1 MQSQKARD
9 ALHAGALEGGIMSI
23 RTLTAIAVLASLGCG
38 RGGDQRD
45 VGLERTARRDVR
57 PPDTTSTAP
66 NQVTPAAPESAAL
79 AKPESTPKPTHKA
92 KPKATAPKS
101 AAEKSAAAKAADTTA
116 IPPGTPSAT
125 EVAAVVSKLG
135 LAVYPAKGQTKE
147 QQARDERACY
157 AWAHS
162 QTGIDPMAVAVNRDS
177 AVNAGKAAAESTT
190 PGAGARGA
198 ARGAAGGAAVG
209 AIAGDAGKGAAIG
222 GVAGAAA
229 GRKARKQAEQQ
240 AEQQAGQQAQA
251 EAAQMSATFTK
262 AMAACLEGK
271 GYTAK

>member
-1 MQSQKARD
+1 
-9 ALHAGALEGGIMSI
+9 MSI
-23 RTLTAIAVLASLGCG
+23 RTLTAIAVLASLSCG

-57 PPDTTSTAP
+57 PPDSTSTAP
-66 NQVTPAAPESAAL
+66 NQVAPAAPESAAPSQ
-79 AKPESTPKPTHKA
+79 PESTPKPTHKS
-92 KPKATAPKS
+92 KKAAAPKS

-135 LAVYPAKGQTKE
+135 LSVYPAKGQTKE
-147 QQARDERACY
+147 QQAQDERACY

-162 QTGIDPMAVAVNRDS
+162 QTGIDPMAVAANPDS
-177 AVNAGKAAAESTT
+177 AAKAGKTAAESTT
-190 PGAGARGA
+190 AGAGARGA

-209 AIAGDAGKGAAIG
+209 AIAGDAGKGAVIG

-229 GRKARKQAEQQ
+229 GRKGKKQAEQQ
-240 AEQQAGQQAQA
+240 AEQQAGQQAQTQVS
-251 EAAQMSATFTK
+251 EMTGTFTK
-262 AMAACLEGK
+262 AMSACLEGK